1 MKNSKSTLALFFSL
15 ALLLSSCTLNN
26 MVNKYNTVSF
36 DVKPKQI
43 EVHGGKIAIE
53 LEVTFPEKYFGKT
66 ASATFKAMLGD
77 GNSEMVSFKE
87 ITLQGESISSNGI
100 TIGYVTGGKF
110 TYSDEID
117 YNENMLDHNLYASA
131 NATVGKQSK
140 ELGIVKIADGV
151 MATSTLVQDS
161 EISAVANHN
170 YEVETILDHT
180 ATIYFTVNQ
189 SNVRYSQKSSDEIKK
204 LKEFAKLGYKTH
216 SIEIASFASPE
227 GSLDVN
233 DKVSSNRERST
244 YRYAQ
249 QLMRQLKVDGA
260 NDESIYVKMSKG
272 EDWNGFDN
280 LVRSSS
286 MKDKNKILNIVK
298 NQKDPQKREESIRD
312 MAEIY
317 DALEDDVLPKLR
329 KATIMLKVY
338 EPKKTQEEIANLS
351 TSNPSELDIKEL
363 LYSATLTNNVSTK
376 ENIYKAAT
384 ELFAN
389 DFRAYNNLA
398 CLNLNKGDLEKANMY
413 LEQAS
418 TKTSNASEVVE
429 NYGIIAAQ
437 KGNLEKAQTLYSQSN
452 ANSINKGILELRLGN
467 YASATNKLKGKDF
480 NSILAQLLNGN
491 NSMYTQ
497 DKSAFGNYL
506 NAIVS
511 QRAGNNAKAIEHLS
525 KSVSDKNLKVRA
537 SKDIEFKNLNA
548 NSDFMNLIK

>member
-15 ALLLSSCTLNN
+15 VLLLSSCTLNN

-36 DVKPKQI
+36 EVKPKQV

-66 ASATFKAMLGD
+66 ASATFKAMLGNGD
-77 GNSEMVSFKE
+77 SEMVSFKE

-117 YNENMLDHNLYASA
+117 YNEGMLDHNLYASA

-170 YEVETILDHT
+170 YEEETILNHT

-216 SIEIASFASPE
+216 SIEITSFASPE
-227 GSLDVN
+227 GSLDIN
-233 DKVSSNRERST
+233 DKVSSNREKST

-260 NDESIYVKMSKG
+260 KDESKYVKMSKG

-317 DALEDDVLPKLR
+317 DALEEDVLPKLR
-329 KATIMLKVY
+329 KATITLKVY

-351 TSNPSELDIKEL
+351 TSDPSKLDIKEL
-363 LYSATLTNNVSTK
+363 LYSATLTNDASTK
-376 ENIYKAAT
+376 ENIYKSAT

-389 DFRAYNNLA
+389 DYRAYNNLA
-398 CLNLNKGDLEKANMY
+398 CLSLDNGDLEKANMY

-418 TKTSNASEVVE
+418 TKTSNASEVLE

-452 ANSINKGILELRLGN
+452 ANSINKGILEIRLGN

-480 NSILAQLLNGN
+480 NSVLAQVLNGN
-491 NSMYTQ
+491 NSMYTL
-497 DKSAFGNYL
+497 DKSTHGNYL

-511 QRAGNNAKAIEHLS
+511 QRAGNNSKTIEYLS
-525 KSVSDKNLKVRA
+525 KSVSNKDLKVKA
-537 SKDIEFKNLNA
+537 GKDIEFKNLSS
-548 NSDFMNLIK
+548 NSDFMNLVK

>member
-15 ALLLSSCTLNN
+15 VLLLSSCTLNN

-36 DVKPKQI
+36 DVKPKQV

-66 ASATFKAMLGD
+66 ASATFKAMLGNGD
-77 GNSEMVSFKE
+77 SEMVSFKE

-117 YNENMLDHNLYASA
+117 YNEGMLDHNLYASA

-170 YEVETILDHT
+170 YEEETILNHT

-216 SIEIASFASPE
+216 SIEITSFASPE
-227 GSLDVN
+227 GSLDIN
-233 DKVSSNRERST
+233 DKVSSNREKST

-260 NDESIYVKMSKG
+260 KDQSKYVKMSKG

-317 DALEDDVLPKLR
+317 DALEEDVLPKLR
-329 KATIMLKVY
+329 KATITLKVY

-351 TSNPSELDIKEL
+351 TSDPSKLDIKEL
-363 LYSATLTNNVSTK
+363 LYSATLTNDASTK
-376 ENIYKAAT
+376 ENIYKSAT

-389 DFRAYNNLA
+389 DYRAYNNLA
-398 CLNLNKGDLEKANMY
+398 CLSLDNGDLEKANMY

-418 TKTSNASEVVE
+418 TRTSNASEVLE

-452 ANSINKGILELRLGN
+452 ANSINKGILEIRLGN

-480 NSILAQLLNGN
+480 NSVLAQVLYGN
-491 NSMYTQ
+491 NSMYTL
-497 DKSAFGNYL
+497 DKSTHGNYL

-511 QRAGNNAKAIEHLS
+511 QRAGNNTKAIEYLS
-525 KSVSDKNLKVRA
+525 KSVSNKDLKERTG
-537 SKDIEFKNLNA
+537 KDIEFKNLSS
-548 NSDFMNLIK
+548 NSDFMNLVK

>member
-15 ALLLSSCTLNN
+15 VLLLSSCTLNN

-36 DVKPKQI
+36 DVKPKQV

-66 ASATFKAMLGD
+66 ASATFKAMLGNGD
-77 GNSEMVSFKE
+77 SEMVSFKE

-117 YNENMLDHNLYASA
+117 YNEGMLDHNLYASV
-131 NATVGKQSK
+131 NASVGKQSK

-170 YEVETILDHT
+170 YEEETILNHT

-216 SIEIASFASPE
+216 SIEITSFASPE
-227 GSLDVN
+227 GSLDIN
-233 DKVSSNRERST
+233 DKVSSNREKST

-260 NDESIYVKMSKG
+260 KDQSKYVKMSKG

-317 DALEDDVLPKLR
+317 DALEEDVLPKLR
-329 KATIMLKVY
+329 KATITLKVY

-351 TSNPSELDIKEL
+351 TSDPSKLDIKEL
-363 LYSATLTNNVSTK
+363 LYSATLTNDASTK
-376 ENIYKAAT
+376 ENIYKSAT

-389 DFRAYNNLA
+389 DYRAYNNLA
-398 CLNLNKGDLEKANMY
+398 CLSLDNGDLEKANMY

-418 TKTSNASEVVE
+418 TRTSNASEVLE

-452 ANSINKGILELRLGN
+452 ANSINKGILEIRLGN

-480 NSILAQLLNGN
+480 NSVLAQVLYGN
-491 NSMYTQ
+491 NSMYTL
-497 DKSAFGNYL
+497 DKSTHGNYL

-511 QRAGNNAKAIEHLS
+511 QRAGNNTKAIEYLS
-525 KSVSDKNLKVRA
+525 KSVSNKDLKVRT
-537 SKDIEFKNLNA
+537 SKDIEFKNLSS
-548 NSDFMNLIK
+548 NSDFMNLVK

>member
-15 ALLLSSCTLNN
+15 VLLLSSCTLNN

-36 DVKPKQI
+36 DVKPKQV

-66 ASATFKAMLGD
+66 ASATFKAMLGNGD
-77 GNSEMVSFKE
+77 SEMVSFKE

-117 YNENMLDHNLYASA
+117 YNEGMLDHNLYASA

-170 YEVETILDHT
+170 YEEETILNHT

-216 SIEIASFASPE
+216 SIEITSFASPE
-227 GSLDVN
+227 GSLDIN
-233 DKVSSNRERST
+233 DKVSSNREKST

-260 NDESIYVKMSKG
+260 RDQSKYVKMSKG

-317 DALEDDVLPKLR
+317 DALEEDVLPKLR
-329 KATIMLKVY
+329 KATITLKVY

-351 TSNPSELDIKEL
+351 TSDPSKLDIKEL
-363 LYSATLTNNVSTK
+363 LYSATLTNDVSTK
-376 ENIYKAAT
+376 ENIYKSAT

-389 DFRAYNNLA
+389 DYRAYNNLA
-398 CLNLNKGDLEKANMY
+398 CLSLDNGDLEKANMY

-418 TKTSNASEVVE
+418 TRTSNASEVLE

-452 ANSINKGILELRLGN
+452 ANSINKGILEIRLGN

-480 NSILAQLLNGN
+480 NSVLAQVLYGN
-491 NSMYTQ
+491 NSMYTL
-497 DKSAFGNYL
+497 DKSTHGNYL

-511 QRAGNNAKAIEHLS
+511 QRAGNNTKAIEYLS
-525 KSVSDKNLKVRA
+525 KSVSNKDLKVRTG
-537 SKDIEFKNLNA
+537 KDIEFKNLSS
-548 NSDFMNLIK
+548 NSDFMNLVK

>member
-15 ALLLSSCTLNN
+15 VLLLSSCTLNN

-36 DVKPKQI
+36 DVKPKQV

-66 ASATFKAMLGD
+66 ASATFKAMLGNGD
-77 GNSEMVSFKE
+77 SEMVSFKE

-117 YNENMLDHNLYASA
+117 YNEGMLDHNLYASA

-161 EISAVANHN
+161 EISALANHN
-170 YEVETILDHT
+170 YEEETILNHT

-216 SIEIASFASPE
+216 SIEITSFASPE
-227 GSLDVN
+227 GSLDIN
-233 DKVSSNRERST
+233 DKVSSNREKST

-260 NDESIYVKMSKG
+260 KDQSKYVKMSKG

-317 DALEDDVLPKLR
+317 DALEEDVLPKLR
-329 KATIMLKVY
+329 KATITLKVY

-351 TSNPSELDIKEL
+351 TSDPSKLDIKEL
-363 LYSATLTNNVSTK
+363 LYSATLTNDVSTK
-376 ENIYKAAT
+376 ENIYKSAT

-389 DFRAYNNLA
+389 DYRAYNNLA
-398 CLNLNKGDLEKANMY
+398 CLSLDNGDLEKANMY

-418 TKTSNASEVVE
+418 TRTSNASEVLE

-452 ANSINKGILELRLGN
+452 ANSINKGILEIRLGN

-480 NSILAQLLNGN
+480 NSVLAQVLNGN
-491 NSMYTQ
+491 NSMYTL
-497 DKSAFGNYL
+497 DKSTHGNYL

-511 QRAGNNAKAIEHLS
+511 QRAGNNTKAIEYLS
-525 KSVSDKNLKVRA
+525 KSVSNKDLKVRTG
-537 SKDIEFKNLNA
+537 KDIEFKNLSS
-548 NSDFMNLIK
+548 NSDFMNLVK

>member
-15 ALLLSSCTLNN
+15 VLLLSSCTLNN

-36 DVKPKQI
+36 DVKPKQV

-66 ASATFKAMLGD
+66 ASATFKAMLGNGD
-77 GNSEMVSFKE
+77 SEMVSFKE

-117 YNENMLDHNLYASA
+117 YNEGMLDHNLYASV
-131 NATVGKQSK
+131 NASVGKQSK

-170 YEVETILDHT
+170 YEEETILNHT

-216 SIEIASFASPE
+216 SIEITSFASPE
-227 GSLDVN
+227 GSLDIN
-233 DKVSSNRERST
+233 DKVSSNREKST

-260 NDESIYVKMSKG
+260 KDQSKYVKMSKG

-317 DALEDDVLPKLR
+317 DALEEDVLPKLR
-329 KATIMLKVY
+329 KATITLKVY

-351 TSNPSELDIKEL
+351 TSDPSKLDIKEL
-363 LYSATLTNNVSTK
+363 LYSATLTNDASTK
-376 ENIYKAAT
+376 ENIYKSAT

-389 DFRAYNNLA
+389 DYRAYNNLA
-398 CLNLNKGDLEKANMY
+398 CLSLDNGDLEKANMY

-418 TKTSNASEVVE
+418 TRTSNASEVLE

-452 ANSINKGILELRLGN
+452 ANSINKGILEIRLGN

-480 NSILAQLLNGN
+480 NSVLAQVLNGN
-491 NSMYTQ
+491 NSMYTL
-497 DKSAFGNYL
+497 DKSTHGNYL

-511 QRAGNNAKAIEHLS
+511 QRAGNNTKAIEYLS
-525 KSVSDKNLKVRA
+525 KSVSNKDLKVRT
-537 SKDIEFKNLNA
+537 SKDIEFKNLSS
-548 NSDFMNLIK
+548 NSDFMNLVK